1 MENIID
7 KIYAQMNKM
16 SASDQKVGKTILE
29 NPAEVINI
37 TISQLA
43 KKAKVSDASITRF
56 CRNLSLSGFHELKI
70 LLAQSMGQKESESL
84 RELPKDDIQAAL
96 AQIEKNKINEIQS
109 TLGHIP
115 TDQLEQILSLIEKS
129 RIVQISAEGD
139 TYPVAADAVY
149 KFNQIGILSF
159 ASGGNVETADAQTMN
174 LNNKDCL
181 IVISNSGE
189 SAALIKEI
197 ELAKKNKIKII
208 GITNNPDSPI
218 ALNSDYHLRTGV
230 RQTVLQ
236 NQYYFSRVAA
246 FTIIEALFLLLI
258 KRDEKR
264 IEKIKQHEKIVSSQK
279 I

>member
-1 MENIID
+1 M
-7 KIYAQMNKM
+7 KIY
-16 SASDQKVGKTILE
+16 E
-29 NPAEVINI
+29 NY
-37 TISQLA
+37 
-43 KKAKVSDASITRF
+43 F
-56 CRNLSLSGFHELKI
+56 
-70 LLAQSMGQKESESL
+70 
-84 RELPKDDIQAAL
+84 IQAAL
-96 AQIEKNKINEIQS
+96 DQIEKNKINEIQS

-218 ALNSDYHLRTGV
+218 ALNSDYHLRTG
-230 RQTVLQ
+230 
-236 NQYYFSRVAA
+236 AA

>member
-16 SASDQKVGKTILE
+16 SASDQKIGRAILE

-181 IVISNSGE
+181 IVISNSG
-189 SAALIKEI
+189 
-197 ELAKKNKIKII
+197 
-208 GITNNPDSPI
+208 
-218 ALNSDYHLRTGV
+218 
-230 RQTVLQ
+230 
-236 NQYYFSRVAA
+236 
-246 FTIIEALFLLLI
+246 
-258 KRDEKR
+258 
-264 IEKIKQHEKIVSSQK
+264 
-279 I
+279 

>member
-16 SASDQKVGKTILE
+16 SASDQKIGRTILE
-29 NPAEVINI
+29 NPTEVINI

-84 RELPKDDIQAAL
+84 REIPKDDIQAAL

-109 TLGHIP
+109 TLSHIA
-115 TDQLEQILSLIEKS
+115 TDKLEQILSLIEKS

-208 GITNNPDSPI
+208 SITNNPASPI

-230 RQTVLQ
+230 RQAVLQ

>member
-7 KIYAQMNKM
+7 KIYAQINKM
-16 SASDQKVGKTILE
+16 SASDQKIGKTILE
-29 NPAEVINI
+29 DPAEVMNI
-37 TISQLA
+37 TISKLA
-43 KKAKVSDASITRF
+43 NKAKVSDASITRV

-70 LLAQSMGQKESESL
+70 LLAQSMGQKESKSL
-84 RELPKDDIQAAL
+84 KELPKDDIQAVL

-115 TDQLEQILSLIEKS
+115 TDELKQILSLIEKS

-208 GITNNPDSPI
+208 SITNNPASPI

-264 IEKIKQHEKIVSSQK
+264 IEKIRQHEKIVSSQK

>member
-16 SASDQKVGKTILE
+16 SASDQKIGRTILE
-29 NPAEVINI
+29 DPAEVINI

-84 RELPKDDIQAAL
+84 RELPKDNIQAAL

-115 TDQLEQILSLIEKS
+115 TDQLEKILSLIEKS

-208 GITNNPDSPI
+208 SITNNPASPI

-258 KRDEKR
+258 KRDENR

>member
-16 SASDQKVGKTILE
+16 SASDQKIGRAILE

-96 AQIEKNKINEIQS
+96 AQFEKNKINEIQS

-139 TYPVAADAVY
+139 TYPVVADAVY

>member
-16 SASDQKVGKTILE
+16 SASDQKIGRAILE

-174 LNNKDCL
+174 LNSKDCL

-197 ELAKKNKIKII
+197 ELAKNNKIKII

-218 ALNSDYHLRTGV
+218 ALSSDYHLRTGV